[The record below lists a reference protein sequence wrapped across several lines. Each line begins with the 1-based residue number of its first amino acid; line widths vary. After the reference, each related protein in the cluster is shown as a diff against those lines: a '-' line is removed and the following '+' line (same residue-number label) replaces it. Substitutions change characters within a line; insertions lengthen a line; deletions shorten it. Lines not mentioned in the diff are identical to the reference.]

1 MPNSGAT
8 QKKIINFAFTSE
20 LEHVLHP
27 RVLLVPRLHIFDIM

>member
-27 RVLLVPRLHIFDIM
+27 RVLPRLHIFDIM